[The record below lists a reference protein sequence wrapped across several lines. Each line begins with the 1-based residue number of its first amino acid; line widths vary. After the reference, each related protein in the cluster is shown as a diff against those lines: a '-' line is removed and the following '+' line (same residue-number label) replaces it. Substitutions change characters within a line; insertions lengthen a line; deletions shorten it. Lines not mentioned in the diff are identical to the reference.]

1 MLGEGIRPVYAS
13 GECEIDLARRELR
26 ILGSPVPVGGRAF
39 EIIEIL
45 AQAAGEL
52 VTKDELMNRI
62 WPGAIVMENTLAVHA
77 AAVRKALGP
86 YRSWL
91 KTETRRGYRL
101 LGSWT
106 VRRQDVT
113 RPPVGLQK
121 MRPAGQPPATNFP
134 TVVTRVVGRAA
145 SVRQLQDFV
154 SAYRIVTLVGPG
166 GIGKTTLALKVARRI
181 LTEFEDGAW
190 LVELASLSDPNLTP
204 SAVARVLGLKLGGE
218 EITAEAVARTLGGQH
233 VLLVLDNCE
242 HVIEAAANLAETL
255 LRLCPRITILATS
268 REVFR
273 IDGECVYR
281 VPPLLVPAVEQK
293 EPEQIL
299 GHSAVELFIERTQAL
314 GADFSANANSLR
326 KIATICRHLDGIPLA
341 IEFAAARAAALGVE
355 QIADALSDRFM
366 LLTSGRRTAV
376 ARHRT
381 LRAVLD
387 WSYELLPEQEQRL
400 FRHLA
405 IFPAGFTIGAATAVM
420 RANGPDVSAVVDG
433 ITNLVAKSL
442 IVLDESQAPT
452 RWHLLETTRAYA
464 LEKLAKHSE
473 VEDAARRHAEHF
485 RDLIAGPMS
494 GFRSRVSSE
503 DLRRHGRDID
513 DIRTALDW
521 AFSPNG
527 DTTIGRDITV
537 AYAPVWMDLS
547 LHAECC
553 ERCERALQQLAP
565 GPASDTW
572 SQMWLRI
579 ALGSSLVTTMGPS
592 ERAHSVLT
600 EALDLANALNDLD
613 AQARALS
620 ALVSVYIYRGEYGE
634 AQIAVERLRQIAH
647 HIGDSAIVVVAER
660 TMGITLLT
668 AGRLH
673 EARECLEHV
682 LRSPVTPD
690 DQRRSTWHHS
700 EHRAMARAMLAR
712 ALWLQGFADTALA
725 EAEASLGELQEIGH
739 QLSVCRV
746 LYYGICRIAPMIGAL
761 EAADRANTRLVEIA
775 TGLHAPFWI
784 TVGRFLEGKLMVARG
799 QFAEG
804 ATALSDA
811 FDTCRRTG
819 WRMSYPEFKGA
830 LASALAGLGRID
842 ESLTAVVEAIAS
854 AGPSATG
861 QQWYVPE
868 LHRIRGDLLLQ
879 QAADLSTPAAEDC
892 FRQASEMAREQGAL
906 FWELRV
912 ALSLARLRV
921 RQGKQSEARLILAP
935 VYDRFTEGFA
945 TTDLQAAKALL
956 DELPAC

>member
-1 MLGEGIRPVYAS
+1 MANRKTPEPYQKAS
-13 GECEIDLARRELR
+13 K
-26 ILGSPVPVGGRAF
+26 
-39 EIIEIL
+39 IE
-45 AQAAGEL
+45 
-52 VTKDELMNRI
+52 
-62 WPGAIVMENTLAVHA
+62 
-77 AAVRKALGP
+77 
-86 YRSWL
+86 S
-91 KTETRRGYRL
+91 RL
-101 LGSWT
+101 LGEWT
-106 VRRQDVT
+106 IRHHCAS

-121 MRPAGQPPATNFP
+121 IWLPEESPGSNLPVAIPRL
-134 TVVTRVVGRAA
+134 VGR
-145 SVRQLQDFV
+145 SVAVWQVRD
-154 SAYRIVTLVGPG
+154 RIQAHRAVTLTGPG
-166 GIGKTTLALKVARRI
+166 GIGKTTLALKVASRV
-181 LTEFEDGAW
+181 LGEFDDGVW
-190 LVELASLSDPNLTP
+190 LVELASLSDPALVP
-204 SAVARVLGLKLGGE
+204 SAVAQVLRLGLGE
-218 EITAEAVARTLGGQH
+218 RDISAEAVARAVSGQH
-233 VLLVLDNCE
+233 LLLVLDNCE
-242 HVIEAAANLAETL
+242 HVIDAAAHLTEAL
-255 LRLCPRITILATS
+255 LRYCPRTTILATS
-268 REVFR
+268 RELLK
-273 IDGECVYR
+273 INGEQVYR
-281 VPPLLVPAVEQK
+281 VPPLDVPPHEVPGPGQE
-293 EPEQIL
+293 ETTHIL
-299 GHSAVELFIERTQAL
+299 GHSAPELFIARAAAL
-314 GADFSANANSLR
+314 GSDFSSRAESLPA
-326 KIATICRHLDGIPLA
+326 IAVICRHLDGIPLA